1 MQIVLLRLL
10 AFVIFLLLWW
20 AASAFSGSSLIPT
33 PLATAEAARKLFA
46 QDRIYS
52 ATRES
57 LSVYG
62 AGFALAALVAIPL
75 GLVMGGFRILGRTLD
90 IYVNA
95 LSATPRVAFIP
106 LIIGLLGLGFNAKVS
121 VVFLGA
127 VVPILL
133 NTYVG
138 VMNADGE
145 LVEMARSTGA
155 SRLQVFGRILLPGAT
170 PFIIVGLRLGAT
182 IGLIN
187 TVVAELYTAISG
199 LGGLLAVYGN
209 TFQMA
214 PYFVVVFILALM
226 GVIVTQVLSFAEARM
241 DRWRYRDS

>member
-1 MQIVLLRLL
+1 AQRSSRRGSRVGSHLQIVLLRLL
-10 AFVIFLLLWW
+10 AFAVFLLLWW
-20 AASAFSGSSLIPT
+20 AASVFSASTLIPT
-33 PLATAEAARKLFA
+33 PFAAAEAAGKLFA
-46 QDRIYS
+46 EERIYR

-62 AGFALAALVAIPL
+62 AGYAVAALVAIPL
-75 GLVMGGFRILGRTLD
+75 GLVMGGFRVLGRTLD

-138 VMNADGE
+138 
-145 LVEMARSTGA
+145 
-155 SRLQVFGRILLPGAT
+155 
-170 PFIIVGLRLGAT
+170 
-182 IGLIN
+182 
-187 TVVAELYTAISG
+187 
-199 LGGLLAVYGN
+199 
-209 TFQMA
+209 
-214 PYFVVVFILALM
+214 
-226 GVIVTQVLSFAEARM
+226 
-241 DRWRYRDS
+241 